1 MKEMELITGCMIMS
15 IAIFVIGN
23 IIFDQECKS
32 NINIKNIILTIGLAI
47 LITIVNIVSTTV
59 IDNILK
65 LIIIFLA
72 YIGYYKVIFKKDW
85 STVILGSFIMYLIFF
100 FSEII
105 IDLII
110 HSIFHIFKIGN
121 FQDIKNTI
129 EITIITTISGVYLSI
144 ISRKSLRKM
153 VKETNFQ
160 KGTIIIITTLI
171 IAALAT
177 LLYKT
182 PLKEVSFDLNFFITM
197 FLVIVFC
204 MISFVIIKQQRDVNE
219 KEEEYRKLANYSQVT
234 EGVLEEYRLNLH
246 ESRNQLIIIKNMIS
260 TTKKKE
266 LEEYVSN
273 LIESTEINK
282 YRWIN
287 ELKYI
292 PIPELKG
299 FINFKLMEMSNKK
312 IDIEIHI
319 ERKLK
324 DSKMKKLKI
333 KDRGDFYSIIGVF
346 LDNAKEASLES
357 KEKKVALQMYEINEE
372 IHMIIANT
380 YKGKVDLDK
389 INGYGYSSKGKN
401 RGTGLHLVNK
411 IVEKNKL
418 FERTTSKMD
427 EYFVQELVIHLDSIK

>member
-1 MKEMELITGCMIMS
+1 MKEMELFIGCLIMS
-15 IAIFVIGN
+15 FSIFIIGN
-23 IIFDQECKS
+23 IIFDQKEKL
-32 NINIKNIILTIGLAI
+32 NIKNITLTLCLAI
-47 LITIVNIVSTTV
+47 LITIVNIISTTIV
-59 IDNILK
+59 DNILK
-65 LIIIFLA
+65 LIIIFVS

-85 STVILGSFIMYLIFF
+85 STIILGSFIMYLIYF

-105 IDLII
+105 IDIII
-110 HSIFHIFKIGN
+110 HTIFHIFEIGN

-129 EITIITTISGVYLSI
+129 ELTILTTIVGVY
-144 ISRKSLRKM
+144 ISVISKKYLKKM
-153 VKETNFQ
+153 VKETSFE
-160 KGTIIIITTLI
+160 KGTIIIIAVLI

-182 PLKEVSFDLNFFITM
+182 PLMEVTFDLNFFITM

-219 KEEEYRKLANYSQVT
+219 KEEEYKKLANYSQVT

-246 ESRNQLIIIKNMIS
+246 ESRNQLIIIRNMIS

-266 LEEYVSN
+266 LEEYVNN
-273 LIESTEINK
+273 LIDATEVNK
-282 YRWIN
+282 YRWVN

-312 IDIEIHI
+312 IDIEINV

-324 DSKMKKLKI
+324 NSKMKKLKI
-333 KDRGDFYSIIGVF
+333 KDKGDLYNIIGVF

-357 KEKKVALQMYEINEE
+357 KEKRVAVEMYEMDNDLHI
-372 IHMIIANT
+372 IIANT
-380 YKGKVDLDK
+380 YKGEVDIEK
-389 INGYGYSSKGKN
+389 INEYGYSSKGKN

-411 IVEKNKL
+411 IVERNRM

-427 EYFVQELVIHLDSIK
+427 EYFVQELTVHLENID

>member
-1 MKEMELITGCMIMS
+1 MKDIELIAGCMIVAIAAFIIGSILLKKTRNLSIQNVITIISMGIMLTVLNKITPTTLNNILRVLVIYICYIGFYKILFDEKLLKCVLASFMMYLTILSSEIIVSIIISLIMS
-15 IAIFVIGN
+15 VMGITDFTAFQNALG
-23 IIFDQECKS
+23 
-32 NINIKNIILTIGLAI
+32 INISVAIIGI
-47 LITIVNIVSTTV
+47 LITYKGRK
-59 IDNILK
+59 K
-65 LIIIFLA
+65 LSNLIQKTDKA
-72 YIGYYKVIFKKDW
+72 EKAV
-85 STVILGSFIMYLIFF
+85 VIL
-100 FSEII
+100 
-105 IDLII
+105 
-110 HSIFHIFKIGN
+110 
-121 FQDIKNTI
+121 
-129 EITIITTISGVYLSI
+129 
-144 ISRKSLRKM
+144 
-153 VKETNFQ
+153 
-160 KGTIIIITTLI
+160 
-171 IAALAT
+171 AALIMLTIAI
-177 LLYKT
+177 LLFKT
-182 PLKEVSFDLNFFITM
+182 PISEMKIDINLAVTLFLIASFCIIGL
-197 FLVIVFC
+197 FL
-204 MISFVIIKQQRDVNE
+204 IKQQSEVNE
-219 KEEEYRKLANYSQVT
+219 KEEEYKKLADYSQIT

-357 KEKKVALQMYEINEE
+357 KEKKVALEMYEINDE
-372 IHMIIANT
+372 IHIIIANT
-380 YKGKVDLDK
+380 YKGKIDIEK
-389 INGYGYSSKGKN
+389 INEYGYSSKGKN

-411 IVEKNKL
+411 IVERNKL

>member
-1 MKEMELITGCMIMS
+1 MKEMELFIGCLIMS
-15 IAIFVIGN
+15 FSIFIIGN
-23 IIFDQECKS
+23 IIFDQKEKL
-32 NINIKNIILTIGLAI
+32 NIKNITLTLCLAI
-47 LITIVNIVSTTV
+47 LITIVNIISTTIV
-59 IDNILK
+59 DNILK
-65 LIIIFLA
+65 LIIIFVS

-85 STVILGSFIMYLIFF
+85 STIILGSFIMYLIYF

-105 IDLII
+105 IDIII
-110 HSIFHIFKIGN
+110 HTIFHIFEIGN

-129 EITIITTISGVYLSI
+129 ELTILTTIVGVY
-144 ISRKSLRKM
+144 ISVISKKYLKKM
-153 VKETNFQ
+153 VKETSFE
-160 KGTIIIITTLI
+160 KGTIIIIAVLI

-182 PLKEVSFDLNFFITM
+182 PLMEVTFDLNFFITM

-219 KEEEYRKLANYSQVT
+219 KEEEYKKLANYSQVT

-246 ESRNQLIIIKNMIS
+246 ESRNQLIIIRNMIP

-266 LEEYVSN
+266 LEEYVNN
-273 LIESTEINK
+273 LIDATEVNK
-282 YRWIN
+282 YRWVN

-312 IDIEIHI
+312 IDIEINV

-324 DSKMKKLKI
+324 NSKMKKLKI
-333 KDRGDFYSIIGVF
+333 KDKGDLYNIIGVF

-357 KEKKVALQMYEINEE
+357 KEKRVAVEMYEMDNDLHI
-372 IHMIIANT
+372 IIANT
-380 YKGKVDLDK
+380 YKGEVDIEK
-389 INGYGYSSKGKN
+389 INEYGYSSKGKN

-411 IVEKNKL
+411 IVERNRM

-427 EYFVQELVIHLDSIK
+427 EYFVQELTVHLENID

>member
-1 MKEMELITGCMIMS
+1 MKEMELFIGCLIMS
-15 IAIFVIGN
+15 FSIFIIGN
-23 IIFDQECKS
+23 IIFDQKEKL
-32 NINIKNIILTIGLAI
+32 NIKNITLTLCLAI
-47 LITIVNIVSTTV
+47 LITIVNIISTTIV
-59 IDNILK
+59 DNILK
-65 LIIIFLA
+65 LIIIFVS

-85 STVILGSFIMYLIFF
+85 STIILGSFIMYLIYF

-105 IDLII
+105 IDIII
-110 HSIFHIFKIGN
+110 HTIFHIFEIGN

-129 EITIITTISGVYLSI
+129 ELTILTTIVGVY
-144 ISRKSLRKM
+144 ISVISKKYLKKM
-153 VKETNFQ
+153 VKETSFE
-160 KGTIIIITTLI
+160 KGTIIIIAVLI

-182 PLKEVSFDLNFFITM
+182 PLMEVTFDLNFFITM

-219 KEEEYRKLANYSQVT
+219 KEEEYKKLANYSQVT

-246 ESRNQLIIIKNMIS
+246 ESRNQLIIIRNMIP

-266 LEEYVSN
+266 LEEYVNN
-273 LIESTEINK
+273 LIDATEVNK
-282 YRWIN
+282 YRWVN

-312 IDIEIHI
+312 IDIEINV

-324 DSKMKKLKI
+324 NSKMKKLKI
-333 KDRGDFYSIIGVF
+333 KDKGDLYNIIGVF

-357 KEKKVALQMYEINEE
+357 KEKRVAVEMYEMDNDLHI
-372 IHMIIANT
+372 IIANT
-380 YKGKVDLDK
+380 YKGEVDIEK
-389 INGYGYSSKGKN
+389 INEYGYSSKGKN

-411 IVEKNKL
+411 IVEGNRM

-427 EYFVQELVIHLDSIK
+427 EYFVQKLTVHLENVQ

>member
-1 MKEMELITGCMIMS
+1 MKDIELIAGCMIVAIAAFIIGSILLKKTRNLSIQNVITIISMGIMLTVLNKITPTTLNNILRVLVIYICYIGFYKILFDEKLLKCVLASFMMYLTILSSEIIVSIIISLIMS
-15 IAIFVIGN
+15 VMGITDFTAFQNALG
-23 IIFDQECKS
+23 
-32 NINIKNIILTIGLAI
+32 INISVAIIGI
-47 LITIVNIVSTTV
+47 LITYKGRK
-59 IDNILK
+59 K
-65 LIIIFLA
+65 LSNLIQKTDKA
-72 YIGYYKVIFKKDW
+72 EKAV
-85 STVILGSFIMYLIFF
+85 VIL
-100 FSEII
+100 
-105 IDLII
+105 
-110 HSIFHIFKIGN
+110 
-121 FQDIKNTI
+121 
-129 EITIITTISGVYLSI
+129 
-144 ISRKSLRKM
+144 
-153 VKETNFQ
+153 
-160 KGTIIIITTLI
+160 
-171 IAALAT
+171 AALIMLTIAI
-177 LLYKT
+177 LLFKT
-182 PLKEVSFDLNFFITM
+182 PISEMKIDINLAVTLFLIASFCIIGL
-197 FLVIVFC
+197 FL
-204 MISFVIIKQQRDVNE
+204 IKQQSEVNE
-219 KEEEYRKLANYSQVT
+219 KEEEYKKLADYSQIT

-357 KEKKVALQMYEINEE
+357 KEKKVALEMYEINDE
-372 IHMIIANT
+372 IHIIIANT
-380 YKGKVDLDK
+380 YKGKIDIEK
-389 INGYGYSSKGKN
+389 INEYGYSSKGKN
-401 RGTGLHLVNK
+401 RNC
-411 IVEKNKL
+411 
-418 FERTTSKMD
+418 
-427 EYFVQELVIHLDSIK
+427 

>member
-1 MKEMELITGCMIMS
+1 MEIIISSIIMS
-15 IAIFVIGN
+15 SSLFAVGDILLNKSEKVNLKNFAITVGISLVIILIN
-23 IIFDQECKS
+23 LVSESIIDNVLKILIIFIS
-32 NINIKNIILTIGLAI
+32 
-47 LITIVNIVSTTV
+47 
-59 IDNILK
+59 
-65 LIIIFLA
+65 
-72 YIGYYKVIFKKDW
+72 YIGYYKLVFKESLTK
-85 STVILGSFIMYLIFF
+85 SILTSFIMYLIFF
-100 FSEII
+100 ITEGIVVFIMYFIFFLFQNNNAAELKNSII
-105 IDLII
+105 INLII
-110 HSIFHIFKIGN
+110 CLLG
-121 FQDIKNTI
+121 
-129 EITIITTISGVYLSI
+129 ITISIRFKKELSVIIEKINGDKRTI
-144 ISRKSLRKM
+144 
-153 VKETNFQ
+153 F
-160 KGTIIIITTLI
+160 I
-171 IAALAT
+171 IAIIVLLALAI
-177 LLYKT
+177 LFNKT
-182 PLKEVSFDLNFFITM
+182 PVNELELNVNFVLTILLMILFCIVGFI
-197 FLVIVFC
+197 L
-204 MISFVIIKQQRDVNE
+204 IKQKYDVD
-219 KEEEYRKLANYSQVT
+219 KMTDEYKKLADYSQIT

-357 KEKKVALQMYEINEE
+357 KEKKVALEMYEINEE
-372 IHMIIANT
+372 IHIIVANT
-380 YKGKVDLDK
+380 YKGKIDIEK
-389 INGYGYSSKGKN
+389 INEYGYSSKGKN

-411 IVEKNKL
+411 IVERNKL

-427 EYFVQELVIHLDSIK
+427 EYFVQELVIHLDTIK

>member
-1 MKEMELITGCMIMS
+1 MKDIELIAGCMIVAIAAFIIGSILLKKTRNLSIQNVITIISMGIMLTVLNKITPTTLNNILRVLVIYICYIGFYKILFDEKLLKCVLASFMMYLTILSSEIIVSIIISLIMS
-15 IAIFVIGN
+15 VMGITDFTAFQNALG
-23 IIFDQECKS
+23 
-32 NINIKNIILTIGLAI
+32 INISVAIIGI
-47 LITIVNIVSTTV
+47 LITYKGRK
-59 IDNILK
+59 K
-65 LIIIFLA
+65 LSNLIQKTDKA
-72 YIGYYKVIFKKDW
+72 EKAV
-85 STVILGSFIMYLIFF
+85 VIL
-100 FSEII
+100 
-105 IDLII
+105 
-110 HSIFHIFKIGN
+110 
-121 FQDIKNTI
+121 
-129 EITIITTISGVYLSI
+129 
-144 ISRKSLRKM
+144 
-153 VKETNFQ
+153 
-160 KGTIIIITTLI
+160 
-171 IAALAT
+171 AALIMLTIAI
-177 LLYKT
+177 LLFKT
-182 PLKEVSFDLNFFITM
+182 PISEMKIDINLAVTLFLIASFCIIGL
-197 FLVIVFC
+197 FL
-204 MISFVIIKQQRDVNE
+204 IKQQSEVNE
-219 KEEEYRKLANYSQVT
+219 KEEEYKKLADYSQIT
-234 EGVLEEYRLNLH
+234 EGVLEEYRLNLQ

-357 KEKKVALQMYEINEE
+357 KEKKVALEMYEINDE
-372 IHMIIANT
+372 IHIIIANT
-380 YKGKVDLDK
+380 YKGKIDIEK
-389 INGYGYSSKGKN
+389 INEYGYSSKGKN

-411 IVEKNKL
+411 IVERNKL

>member
-1 MKEMELITGCMIMS
+1 MKEMELFIGCLIMS
-15 IAIFVIGN
+15 FSIFIIGN
-23 IIFDQECKS
+23 IIFDQKEKL
-32 NINIKNIILTIGLAI
+32 NIKNITLTLCLAI
-47 LITIVNIVSTTV
+47 LITIVNIISTTIV
-59 IDNILK
+59 DNILK
-65 LIIIFLA
+65 LIIIFVS

-85 STVILGSFIMYLIFF
+85 STIILGSFIMYLIYF

-105 IDLII
+105 IDIII
-110 HSIFHIFKIGN
+110 HTIFHIFEIGN

-129 EITIITTISGVYLSI
+129 ELTILTTIVGVY
-144 ISRKSLRKM
+144 ISVISKKYLKKM
-153 VKETNFQ
+153 VKETSFE
-160 KGTIIIITTLI
+160 KGTIIIIAVLI

-182 PLKEVSFDLNFFITM
+182 PLMEVTFDLNFFITM

-219 KEEEYRKLANYSQVT
+219 KEEEYKKLANYSQVT

-246 ESRNQLIIIKNMIS
+246 ESRNQLIIIRNMIP

-266 LEEYVSN
+266 LEEYVNN
-273 LIESTEINK
+273 LIDATEVNK
-282 YRWIN
+282 YRWVN

-312 IDIEIHI
+312 IDIEINV

-324 DSKMKKLKI
+324 NSKMKKLKI
-333 KDRGDFYSIIGVF
+333 KDKGDLYNIIGVF

-357 KEKKVALQMYEINEE
+357 KEKRVAVEMYEMDNDLHI
-372 IHMIIANT
+372 IIANT
-380 YKGKVDLDK
+380 YKGEVDIEK
-389 INGYGYSSKGKN
+389 INEYGYSSKGKN

-411 IVEKNKL
+411 IVERNRM

-427 EYFVQELVIHLDSIK
+427 EYFVQELTVHLENVQ

>member
-1 MKEMELITGCMIMS
+1 MKEMELFIGCLIMS
-15 IAIFVIGN
+15 FSIFIIGN
-23 IIFDQECKS
+23 IIFDQKEKL
-32 NINIKNIILTIGLAI
+32 NIKNITLTLCLAI
-47 LITIVNIVSTTV
+47 LITIVNIISTTIV
-59 IDNILK
+59 DNILK
-65 LIIIFLA
+65 LIIIFVS

-85 STVILGSFIMYLIFF
+85 STIILGSFIMYLIYF

-105 IDLII
+105 IDIII
-110 HSIFHIFKIGN
+110 HTIFHIFEIGN

-129 EITIITTISGVYLSI
+129 ELTILTTIVGVY
-144 ISRKSLRKM
+144 ISVISKKYLKKM
-153 VKETNFQ
+153 VKETSFE
-160 KGTIIIITTLI
+160 KGTIIIIAVLI

-182 PLKEVSFDLNFFITM
+182 PLMEVTFDLNFFITM

-219 KEEEYRKLANYSQVT
+219 KEEEYKKLANYSQVT

-246 ESRNQLIIIKNMIS
+246 ESRNQLIIIRNMIP

-266 LEEYVSN
+266 LEEYVNN
-273 LIESTEINK
+273 LIDATEVNK
-282 YRWIN
+282 YRWVN

-312 IDIEIHI
+312 IDIEINV

-324 DSKMKKLKI
+324 NSKMKKLKI
-333 KDRGDFYSIIGVF
+333 KDKGDLYNIIGVF

-357 KEKKVALQMYEINEE
+357 KEKRVVVEMYEMDNDLHI
-372 IHMIIANT
+372 IIANT
-380 YKGKVDLDK
+380 YKGEVDIEK
-389 INGYGYSSKGKN
+389 INEYGYSSKGKN

-411 IVEKNKL
+411 IVERNRM

-427 EYFVQELVIHLDSIK
+427 EYFVQELTVHLENID

>member
-1 MKEMELITGCMIMS
+1 MKEMELFIGCLIMS
-15 IAIFVIGN
+15 FSIFIIGN
-23 IIFDQECKS
+23 IIFDQKEKL
-32 NINIKNIILTIGLAI
+32 NIKNITLTLCLAI
-47 LITIVNIVSTTV
+47 LITIVNIISTTIV
-59 IDNILK
+59 DNILK
-65 LIIIFLA
+65 LIIIFVS

-85 STVILGSFIMYLIFF
+85 STIILGSFIMYLIYF

-105 IDLII
+105 IDIII
-110 HSIFHIFKIGN
+110 HTIFHIFEIGN

-129 EITIITTISGVYLSI
+129 ELTILTTIVGVY
-144 ISRKSLRKM
+144 ISVISKKYLKKM
-153 VKETNFQ
+153 VKETSFE
-160 KGTIIIITTLI
+160 KGTIIIIAVLI

-182 PLKEVSFDLNFFITM
+182 PLMEVTFDLNFFITM

-219 KEEEYRKLANYSQVT
+219 KEEEYKKLANYSQVT

-246 ESRNQLIIIKNMIS
+246 ESRNQLIIIRNMIP

-266 LEEYVSN
+266 LEEYVNN
-273 LIESTEINK
+273 LIDATEVNK
-282 YRWIN
+282 YRWVN

-312 IDIEIHI
+312 IDIEINV

-324 DSKMKKLKI
+324 NSKMKKLKI
-333 KDRGDFYSIIGVF
+333 KDKGDLYNIIGVF

-357 KEKKVALQMYEINEE
+357 KEKRVAVEMYEMDNDLHI
-372 IHMIIANT
+372 IIANT
-380 YKGKVDLDK
+380 YKGKVDIEK
-389 INGYGYSSKGKN
+389 INEYGYSSKGKN

-411 IVEKNKL
+411 IVERNRM

-427 EYFVQELVIHLDSIK
+427 EYFVQELTVHLENID